1 MNSIFDGKLRVLD
14 ISMGWAGPLVGQMFA
29 EMGADVI
36 KVEDTHHFDWWR
48 GSLSMG
54 PPEMQVIERSA
65 PFNTANRGKLGATLD
80 LANPRAGAI
89 VKRLVATADIVLENY
104 SPGVMERLGLAWE
117 TLAPLNP
124 RLVMISM

>member
-1 MNSIFDGKLRVLD
+1 MKTIVEGKLRAIDL
-14 ISMGWAGPLVGQMFA
+14 SMGAAGPLLGELLA
-29 EMGADVI
+29 EMGVEVI
-36 KVEDTHHFDWWR
+36 KIEDTLNFDWWR

-65 PFNTANRGKLGATLD
+65 PFNTANRGKLGAPLD
-80 LANPRAGAI
+80 LPNPRAVAI

-124 RLVMISM
+124 RL